1 MLQLVVFLV
10 LINFFSL
17 AAVRFGRIPKR
28 EKQRMLL
35 EMQNAM
41 NNMMSNN
48 SQLHS
53 MLHGH
58 QSPSLPMEAM
68 TSDASSSASS
78 SSSSASDSPS
88 CSNPSSP
95 QCPQDSE
102 SVVSMDTNTSSPS
115 SCASDSG
122 EDEAVVMMSRRHQD
136 AFAFGQQQ
144 RSQRQGQ
151 ASPSPVTVALETG
164 CDSRMEEQQ
173 ESWNCWNNNV
183 VVGGYQHGSHSNGQH
198 VTNTA
203 YREERVY
210 QPQPQQQLGSA
221 PSCEPSDDSQR
232 QHGLNTQTASS
243 GYNGPTNCM
252 SHRAHLVSHLFII
265 LFLKN

>member
-1 MLQLVVFLV
+1 
-10 LINFFSL
+10 
-17 AAVRFGRIPKR
+17 
-28 EKQRMLL
+28 
-35 EMQNAM
+35 MQNAM

-68 TSDASSSASS
+68 TSDATSS
-78 SSSSASDSPS
+78 SSSSASDSSS

-102 SVVSMDTNTSSPS
+102 SVVSMDTTSSPAS

-122 EDEAVVMMSRRHQD
+122 EDEAVVTTSRQHQD
-136 AFAFGQQQ
+136 AFAFSQQ

-151 ASPSPVTVALETG
+151 ASPSSVTVALESG
-164 CDSRMEEQQ
+164 CDSCMEEQQ
-173 ESWNCWNNNV
+173 ASWNCWNHNV
-183 VVGGYQHGSHSNGQH
+183 VVGGYQHNSYSNSQH

-203 YREERVY
+203 YREERGVH
-210 QPQPQQQLGSA
+210 QQQQLSSA
-221 PSCEPSDDSQR
+221 PSCEPSEDSQR
-232 QHGLNTQTASS
+232 QQEFNTPTASS
-243 GYNGPTNCM
+243 GYNGPTSCGNN
-252 SHRAHLVSHLFII
+252 RAHLVSNYFFSI
-265 LFLKN
+265 LVNQPN

>member
-1 MLQLVVFLV
+1 MTTFFFFL
-10 LINFFSL
+10 LIP
-17 AAVRFGRIPKR
+17 AVRFGRIPKR

-58 QSPSLPMEAM
+58 QSASQPVEA
-68 TSDASSSASS
+68 SDNSSSPSS
-78 SSSSASDSPS
+78 SSSSASDSPL
-88 CSNPSSP
+88 CSSPSSP

-102 SVVSMDTNTSSPS
+102 SLISMDTNSSSAS

-122 EDEAVVMMSRRHQD
+122 EDEAVITVRGQHHD
-136 AFAFGQQQ
+136 AFMYGQQ
-144 RSQRQGQ
+144 RSPRQSQ
-151 ASPSPVTVALETG
+151 ALPLLATVSMETG

-173 ESWNCWNNNV
+173 EGWNCWNNNV
-183 VVGGYQHGSHSNGQH
+183 VVGGYQHNSYSQR

-203 YREERVY
+203 YRE
-210 QPQPQQQLGSA
+210 QQNSA
-221 PSCEPSDDSQR
+221 PCSEHAGDSQR
-232 QHGLNTQTASS
+232 QHEFNTHSS
-243 GYNGPTNCM
+243 FSGCNGPTGFINN
-252 SHRAHLVSHLFII
+252 RTHLVSDLFFFFCMCFITTHQKL
-265 LFLKN
+265 LFLTLC

>member
-1 MLQLVVFLV
+1 MDSFTLKLISFGASYVFLV
-10 LINFFSL
+10 LRQSNGCNFVLS
-17 AAVRFGRIPKR
+17 AVRFGRIPKR

-53 MLHGH
+53 MLHSH
-58 QSPSLPMEAM
+58 QSPSLPMEAG
-68 TSDASSSASS
+68 DASSSASS

-102 SVVSMDTNTSSPS
+102 SVLSMDTNSSSAS

-122 EDEAVVMMSRRHQD
+122 EDEAVVTMSRQHQD
-136 AFAFGQQQ
+136 AFAFSQQ
-144 RSQRQGQ
+144 RSPRQSQ
-151 ASPSPVTVALETG
+151 ASPSPVSLETG
-164 CDSRMEEQQ
+164 CDSRMEDQQ
-173 ESWNCWNNNV
+173 ERWNCWNNNG
-183 VVGGYQHGSHSNGQH
+183 VVGGYQHTSYSNSQH

-203 YREERVY
+203 YREERGVY
-210 QPQPQQQLGSA
+210 QQQLSST
-221 PSCEPSDDSQR
+221 PSCEPSEDSQR
-232 QHGLNTQTASS
+232 QHEFNTQTASS
-243 GYNGPTNCM
+243 GYNGPTGCVNN
-252 SHRAHLVSHLFII
+252 RAHLVSD
-265 LFLKN
+265 

>member
-1 MLQLVVFLV
+1 
-10 LINFFSL
+10 
-17 AAVRFGRIPKR
+17 
-28 EKQRMLL
+28 MLL

-58 QSPSLPMEAM
+58 QSPSLPMETM
-68 TSDASSSASS
+68 TSDASSSSSS

-102 SVVSMDTNTSSPS
+102 SVVSMDTNSSSAS

-122 EDEAVVMMSRRHQD
+122 EDEAVVSVSRQHQD
-136 AFAFGQQQ
+136 AFAF
-144 RSQRQGQ
+144 SQQGQ
-151 ASPSPVTVALETG
+151 TSPSPVAQETVG
-164 CDSRMEEQQ
+164 NSRMEDQQ

-183 VVGGYQHGSHSNGQH
+183 VVGGYQHSSYSHSQQ
-198 VTNTA
+198 VANTA
-203 YREERVY
+203 YREVRGVY
-210 QPQPQQQLGSA
+210 QQQQPQQQLNST
-221 PSCEPSDDSQR
+221 PSCEPSEDSQR
-232 QHGLNTQTASS
+232 QHEFNTLTASS
-243 GYNGPTNCM
+243 GYSGPTNCVNN
-252 SHRAHLVSHLFII
+252 RAHLVSNLINIPEIHVTI
-265 LFLKN
+265 LELKVK